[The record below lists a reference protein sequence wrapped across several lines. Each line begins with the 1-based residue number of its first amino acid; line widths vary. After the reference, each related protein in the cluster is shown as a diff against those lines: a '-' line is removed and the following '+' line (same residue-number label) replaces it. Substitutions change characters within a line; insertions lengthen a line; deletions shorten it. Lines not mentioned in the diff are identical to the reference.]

1 MTYSVHFRTKVLR
14 IKDKEGLSFSEIS
27 KLFNI
32 GRNTVFTWTKKLHPE
47 KHRNKK
53 QVKIDLDR
61 LRQDV
66 EEYKDGYQYE
76 RAERLGVSKSGIQWA
91 LKKLNITY
99 KKSFKTSKGK
109 RRREIGIST
118 KN

>member
-1 MTYSVHFRTKVLR
+1 MTYSVHFRQKVLSV
-14 IKDKEGLSFSEIS
+14 KEKEKLSFTAIS

-61 LRQDV
+61 LQQDV
-66 EEYKDGYQYE
+66 EEYRDAYQYE
-76 RAERLGVSKSGIQWA
+76 RAERLGVSKSGIGWA

-99 KKSFKTSKGK
+99 KKSFKTSEGK
-109 RRREIGIST
+109 RRREIGISA

>member
-1 MTYSVHFRTKVLR
+1 MSYTA
-14 IKDKEGLSFSEIS
+14 IS

-61 LRQDV
+61 LQQDV
-66 EEYKDGYQYE
+66 EEYRDAYQYE
-76 RAERLGVSKSGIQWA
+76 RAKRLGVSKSGIEWA

-99 KKSFKTSKGK
+99 KKSSKTSEGK